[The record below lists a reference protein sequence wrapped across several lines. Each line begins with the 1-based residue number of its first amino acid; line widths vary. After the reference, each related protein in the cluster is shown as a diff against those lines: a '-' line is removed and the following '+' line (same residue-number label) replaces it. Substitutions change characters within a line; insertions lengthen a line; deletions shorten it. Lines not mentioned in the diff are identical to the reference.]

1 MVFLLYRIIRG
12 AIMDILS
19 IIDKIFENDYFT
31 KILVIAIIILVILFI
46 IVLLLGMKDAKK
58 AKEPKKVK
66 EEDIKDITF
75 EPKTETPPVK
85 EDVTF
90 EMPVLTK
97 NLEEFKKNFEEEIQK
112 EQDVEVRTTAQ
123 SSLSESTKPVKIL
136 DINIIEDT
144 AVLSPVADE
153 PEKIVTHDVDK
164 KEIFKSK
171 KEPVEEKID
180 DDKLHFLD
188 DDEF

>member
-1 MVFLLYRIIRG
+1 
-12 AIMDILS
+12 MDILS

-112 EQDVEVRTTAQ
+112 EQEVEVRTTAQ